1 MELETG
7 GDKTKPL
14 MGPSEGIV
22 SSSSLLSCSRGRKV
36 LLGLVAAGLVL
47 LVILLAVF
55 ISPTSSPSPD
65 PGPEADNVP
74 WLDVSPKHPYSA
86 TLTLRSSSDTT
97 SGVEGQLE
105 FCNEGG
111 GCCTTDDF
119 IFTSQTVVLFMRDH
133 QHCHNFEIY
142 KEKQI
147 SVRANVGDKTKITI
161 YSYQVAL
168 DDGATYRGLY
178 QESSADSSWSQV
190 TPLTDLN
197 TANDQTMLIKLNVKN
212 VAENP
217 SQNIFVKDSRIE
229 IKVQGEDYTGCFTNP
244 LLWPGKRGTQT
255 LETLETL
262 GTCFTHSIVEA
273 GDKLLVR
280 LLMPSDAPFTVSKV
294 VLKSFE
300 NQNFGWTVKNP
311 SGQWTKAVFDDDY

>member
-14 MGPSEGIV
+14 MGPSEGIA
-22 SSSSLLSCSRGRKV
+22 SSSSFLACSKGRKV
-36 LLGLVAAGLVL
+36 LLGVVVAGVVL

-55 ISPTSSPSPD
+55 ISSTSNPSAD
-65 PGPEADNVP
+65 PGPEANHVP

-97 SGVEGQLE
+97 SGVEGRLE
-105 FCNEGG
+105 LCNEGG

-119 IFTSQTVVLFMRDH
+119 IFASQTVVLFMRDH
-133 QHCHNFEIY
+133 QNCHNFDIY
-142 KEKQI
+142 KDKQL
-147 SVRANVGDKTKITI
+147 SVRAHTGDKSKITI
-161 YSYQVAL
+161 YSYQVSL

-178 QESSADSSWSQV
+178 KESSADSSWSQV
-190 TPLTDLN
+190 TPLRALN
-197 TANDQTMLIKLNVKN
+197 TANDQTMLIKMNVKN
-212 VAENP
+212 IAENP

-229 IKVQGEDYTGCFTNP
+229 IKVEGEDHEGCFTNP
-244 LLWPGKRGTQT
+244 LLWPDKKGTQT

-280 LLMPSDAPFTVSKV
+280 LVMPSSASFTVSKV

-311 SGQWTKAVFDDDY
+311 SGQWTKAVFDDDF